1 MSRQVI
7 HGFEGEPE
15 AYFVMV
21 PEGTEFDPTEGD
33 AAEAV
38 RRFRQDPRPVKPGVI
53 RGYTLPSGRLATV
66 TSIGNSPDYDRAT
79 LHRSTVM
86 GIRDLL
92 ASSVTKLQIC
102 GGGPGD
108 AETAGREVGLAAGLA
123 AFEVRSFRA
132 AEESG
137 PALAIRSPKAEFHQG
152 LAEGLALAAS
162 VNLTRELVNTPPNIA
177 TPEALAVRAE
187 ELAKDHG
194 LGIEIWREEKLTEER
209 MTGLL
214 TVGRA
219 SAHGPRFVRLS
230 YVPRE
235 GDAQAKP
242 VVLVGKGITFDTGG
256 YSLKS
261 RDGMRGMK
269 YDKSGAMAVIG
280 AMHAVATVIRP
291 PFPVVGLLCL
301 AENAVSGEGFR
312 PDDIITYRNGT
323 TVEITNTDAEGR
335 LVLADGLIWAAEKE
349 NPAVVLNIAT
359 LTGACVTALGNLYAG
374 VWSRHRDLVNE
385 LMAVG
390 EQSGDA
396 LWPLP
401 LHPVF
406 REKMESE
413 VADMV
418 NSDLKAAGGSN
429 KAAAFLAD
437 FVPESVPWAHID
449 MAGTSDTNGTT
460 GLPDG
465 PSGYGVRLFAEFIA
479 GRIAR

>member
-7 HGFEGEPE
+7 HGFEGEPD
-15 AYFVMV
+15 ALLVLV
-21 PEGTEFDPTEGD
+21 PESTEFDPTEGD
-33 AAEAV
+33 PAEAV
-38 RRFRQDPRPVKPGVI
+38 HRFRQDPRPAKPGVI
-53 RGYTLPSGRLATV
+53 RGYTLPSGKLAVV
-66 TSIGNSPDYDRAT
+66 TSIGGNADYDRAT
-79 LHRSTVM
+79 LHRSTVL
-86 GIRDLL
+86 GVREILGT
-92 ASSVTKLQIC
+92 SVSRLQIC
-102 GGGPGD
+102 GGGPGE

-132 AEESG
+132 AELPGSD
-137 PALAIRSPKAEFHQG
+137 LAIRSPKADFHAG
-152 LAEGLALAAS
+152 LAHGLALAKS

-177 TPEALAVRAE
+177 TPEALALQSQD
-187 ELAKDHG
+187 LANVTG
-194 LGIEIWREEKLTEER
+194 LDIEIWREDKLESEK

-219 SAHGPRFVRLS
+219 SAHGPRFVRLA
-230 YVPRE
+230 YVPKE
-235 GDAQAKP
+235 VGSSAKP
-242 VVLVGKGITFDTGG
+242 IVLVGKGITFDTGG

-374 VWSRHRDLVNE
+374 VWSRHRDLVDE
-385 LMAVG
+385 LTTVG

-437 FVPESVPWAHID
+437 FVPESLPWAHID
-449 MAGTSDTNGTT
+449 MAGTSDSNGTT

-479 GRIAR
+479 GRMAR

>member
-15 AYFVMV
+15 ALLVMV
-21 PEGTEFDPTEGD
+21 PEGTEFDPSEGD
-33 AAEAV
+33 PAEAV
-38 RRFRQDPRPVKPGVI
+38 RLFRQDPRPVKPGVI
-53 RGYTLPSGRLATV
+53 RGYTLPSGRLAV
-66 TSIGNSPDYDRAT
+66 VISIGAGADYDRET
-79 LHRSTVM
+79 LHRATVL
-86 GIRDLL
+86 GVREVLGTK
-92 ASSVTKLQIC
+92 VTKLQVC

-108 AETAGREVGLAAGLA
+108 AEIAGREVGLAAGLA

-132 AEESG
+132 ADAPG
-137 PALAIRSPKAEFHQG
+137 VDLAIRSPKAEFHTG
-152 LAEGLALAAS
+152 LAQGLALAKS
-162 VNLTRELVNTPPNIA
+162 VNLTRELVNTPPNVG
-177 TPEALAVRAE
+177 TPEALALRAQ
-187 ELAKDHG
+187 ELANANG
-194 LGIEIWREEKLTEER
+194 LDIEIWREDKLHQEC

-230 YVPRE
+230 YTPTGV
-235 GDAQAKP
+235 DSSAKP
-242 VVLVGKGITFDTGG
+242 VVLLGKGITFDTGG
-256 YSLKS
+256 YTLKS

-335 LVLADGLIWAAEKE
+335 LVLADGLIWAAAQE

-359 LTGACVTALGNLYAG
+359 LTGACVTALGSQYAG
-374 VWSRHRDLVNE
+374 LWSRHRDLVDE
-385 LMAVG
+385 LIAVG
-390 EQSGDA
+390 AQSGDA
-396 LWPLP
+396 LWHLP
-401 LHPVF
+401 LHPAF
-406 REKMESE
+406 REKMEST

-437 FVPESVPWAHID
+437 FVPETLPWAHID
-449 MAGTSDTNGTT
+449 MAGTSDTNGST

-479 GRIAR
+479 GRATR

>member
-1 MSRQVI
+1 MPS
-7 HGFEGEPE
+7 
-15 AYFVMV
+15 
-21 PEGTEFDPTEGD
+21 EGT
-33 AAEAV
+33 
-38 RRFRQDPRPVKPGVI
+38 
-53 RGYTLPSGRLATV
+53 
-66 TSIGNSPDYDRAT
+66 
-79 LHRSTVM
+79 
-86 GIRDLL
+86 
-92 ASSVTKLQIC
+92 
-102 GGGPGD
+102 
-108 AETAGREVGLAAGLA
+108 
-123 AFEVRSFRA
+123 
-132 AEESG
+132 
-137 PALAIRSPKAEFHQG
+137 
-152 LAEGLALAAS
+152 
-162 VNLTRELVNTPPNIA
+162 
-177 TPEALAVRAE
+177 
-187 ELAKDHG
+187 
-194 LGIEIWREEKLTEER
+194 
-209 MTGLL
+209 
-214 TVGRA
+214 
-219 SAHGPRFVRLS
+219 AH
-230 YVPRE
+230 
-235 GDAQAKP
+235 AKP

-291 PFPVVGLLCL
+291 SFPVVGLLCL

-374 VWSRHRDLVNE
+374 VWSRHRELVDE
-385 LMAVG
+385 LLAIG
-390 EQSGDA
+390 DQSGDA

-437 FVPESVPWAHID
+437 FVPESLPWAHID

-479 GRIAR
+479 GRMTR